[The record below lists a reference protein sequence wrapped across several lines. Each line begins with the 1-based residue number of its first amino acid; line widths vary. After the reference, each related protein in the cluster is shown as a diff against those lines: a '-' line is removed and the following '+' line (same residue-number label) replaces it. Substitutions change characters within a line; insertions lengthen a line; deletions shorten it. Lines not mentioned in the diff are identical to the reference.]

1 MYSSESCRAQMT
13 ECKNLLS
20 SAENQAETTVLNL
33 LVRNWRN
40 IAGQTDRYK
49 ELVRN
54 RPEEQ
59 TSERVRH
66 LGWSPRS

>member
-1 MYSSESCRAQMT
+1 ME
-13 ECKNLLS
+13 ECKHLLS

-40 IAGQTDRYK
+40 IAGQTERYA

-54 RPEEQ
+54 RPPKE
-59 TSERVRH
+59 
-66 LGWSPRS
+66 